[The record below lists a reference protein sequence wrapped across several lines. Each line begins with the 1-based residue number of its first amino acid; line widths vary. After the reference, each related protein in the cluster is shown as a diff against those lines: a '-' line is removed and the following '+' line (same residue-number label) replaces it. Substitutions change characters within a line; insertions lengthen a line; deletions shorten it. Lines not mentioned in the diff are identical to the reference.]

1 MFKRFALI
9 AALFA
14 FAGLFPVHGMAAP
27 ASPSQAVIIAQAS
40 LPPLFSTEGEAQAH
54 CPRDVVVWLNIPSGI
69 YHYKGERWYG
79 RTKHGAFACEKEAIR
94 AGDRASENGQ

>member
-1 MFKRFALI
+1 MFRRLVFI
-9 AALFA
+9 GALFA
-14 FAGLFPVHGMAAP
+14 FVTAPVPQMRAAAATISQSVVAQSMPALFDTEDAA
-27 ASPSQAVIIAQAS
+27 Q
-40 LPPLFSTEGEAQAH
+40 GH

-79 RTKHGAFACEKEAIR
+79 RTKHGAYACEKEAIR